1 MTDENLKPAPDAG
14 APTKKMDEATATLL
28 VALFCMAQ
36 RPYVSP
42 QRQVFDFN
50 AGLRHPGVTRNV
62 VDGTETTQASIV
74 QQIVAT
80 AQTAGWTEQAGIKL
94 WEIMPPSSAERHD
107 ILPEDGILCAQR
119 SFSSLRAG
127 DRTFAPW
134 KRALDAV
141 KANWSAL
148 SSLLLLRW
156 GLSEGK
162 PSFKDLFRVGAGYG
176 RLWALWYGGPCR
188 RKEKAQIAPSA

>member
-1 MTDENLKPAPDAG
+1 MFSTLRKALQSLRPTRGGALPAGRKEQNMTDENLKPAPDAG

-74 QQIVAT
+74 QQIVAA
-80 AQTAGWTEQAGIKL
+80 AQTAGIVEGDV
-94 WEIMPPSSAERHD
+94 SSRLTVRTGA
-107 ILPEDGILCAQR
+107 LKGGAP
-119 SFSSLRAG
+119 RA
-127 DRTFAPW
+127 TSP
-134 KRALDAV
+134 
-141 KANWSAL
+141 
-148 SSLLLLRW
+148 
-156 GLSEGK
+156 
-162 PSFKDLFRVGAGYG
+162 RV
-176 RLWALWYGGPCR
+176 
-188 RKEKAQIAPSA
+188 PSARTTIK

>member
-50 AGLRHPGVTRNV
+50 SGLRHPGVTRNV

-74 QQIVAT
+74 QQIVAA
-80 AQTAGWTEQAGIKL
+80 AQTAGIVEGDV
-94 WEIMPPSSAERHD
+94 SSRLTVRTGA
-107 ILPEDGILCAQR
+107 LKGGAP
-119 SFSSLRAG
+119 RA
-127 DRTFAPW
+127 TSP
-134 KRALDAV
+134 
-141 KANWSAL
+141 
-148 SSLLLLRW
+148 
-156 GLSEGK
+156 
-162 PSFKDLFRVGAGYG
+162 RV
-176 RLWALWYGGPCR
+176 
-188 RKEKAQIAPSA
+188 PSARTTIK